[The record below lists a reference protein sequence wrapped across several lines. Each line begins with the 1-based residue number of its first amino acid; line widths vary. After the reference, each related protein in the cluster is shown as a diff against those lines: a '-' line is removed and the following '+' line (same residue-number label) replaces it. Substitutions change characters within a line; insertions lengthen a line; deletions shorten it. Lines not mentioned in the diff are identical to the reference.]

1 MPKNIYLILAITVL
15 VIVVLV
21 FFLVGFQIGKSTERE
36 LRQAELTNELAK
48 KQEEIKFL
56 QSKLEMFYPS
66 LPEEI
71 YSLSGKVTE
80 IKDKTI
86 IMETSVQVNRLPL
99 PGGKEIE
106 KQNIKVV
113 VDDQT
118 NITGFK
124 TGIPLPLPLPEEKP
138 RSEKTLIFS
147 DIKIGDNI
155 LVTSTENIKGKKE
168 ITASQI
174 KVIRESF

>member
-1 MPKNIYLILAITVL
+1 MPKNIYLILAVTGL
-15 VIVVLV
+15 VIVVLI
-21 FFLVGFQIGKSTERE
+21 FFLVGLQIGKSTERK

-48 KQEEIKFL
+48 KQEEIQFL

-66 LPEEI
+66 LPEEM
-71 YSLSGKVTE
+71 YSLSGEVTE

-86 IMETSVQVNRLPL
+86 LMETFIQVNRLPL

-106 KQNIKVV
+106 QQNIKVV
-113 VDDQT
+113 VNDQT
-118 NITGFK
+118 NITGLE
-124 TGIPLPLPLPEEKP
+124 TGIPLSPLLPREKP
-138 RSEKTLIFS
+138 KSEKTLIFS

-168 ITASQI
+168 IIASQI